1 MAEPAITA
9 PHSVLTGLC
18 MLRRASGK
26 VYISGERM
34 TISGP
39 IKLFHE
45 AMKVMRPSV
54 PIAGLSRGTT
64 MRQ

>member
-18 MLRRASGK
+18 MLRRASGR
-26 VYISGERM
+26 VYISGERI

-45 AMKVMRPSV
+45 AIKVISPSV
-54 PIAGLSRGTT
+54 PMAGLSSGTT